1 MASWLRG
8 GRVVGRGG
16 RRGLRTGAAITAP
29 AIGGWLVG
37 AWLVMASPI
46 ATAQG
51 LSGSAGM
58 PDTPDRFPS
67 AAMTFLEAEMPAM
80 ETAINERDRDYFQ
93 DAMGRVMDFSERWGY
108 KTRDNPAL
116 ARYPACTDAV
126 ADYLVVGLCRFKL
139 SAETCQPQL
148 TANFNDNLK
157 ACRALAG
164 RR

>member
-1 MASWLRG
+1 MTSWWRG
-8 GRVVGRGG
+8 GRAV
-16 RRGLRTGAAITAP
+16 RRTSRRWRFEAAAIGVL
-29 AIGGWLVG
+29 AIGGWLTG
-37 AWLVMASPI
+37 ASSAL
-46 ATAQG
+46 AQG
-51 LSGSAGM
+51 LPGPASM

-148 TANFNDNLK
+148 TADFNDNLK